1 MTAVAAVR
9 YETRVLSDHLDDSG
23 YYQPMKYSI
32 RPVNEDDWPIVAAIF
47 NHFVVNSPAAYPDR
61 PVGPE
66 FFREKQLALPAFPF
80 VVVET
85 DGRLVGFAYL
95 SPVHPVPTMRRS
107 AQVTY
112 FILPNHTG
120 QGLGGRL
127 LELLLEEGRAMG
139 VDNFMAHV
147 SSLNEGSIRFHTRHG
162 FTECGRF
169 RRIGTKHGDDF
180 DMVWLQRLE

>member
-1 MTAVAAVR
+1 M
-9 YETRVLSDHLDDSG
+9 
-23 YYQPMKYSI
+23 QYSI
-32 RPVNEDDWPIVAAIF
+32 RPVQDDDWPLVAAIF

-66 FFREKQLALPAFPF
+66 FFRDRYRATPEYAFI
-80 VVVET
+80 VVET
-85 DGRLVGFAYL
+85 EGAPVGFAYL
-95 SPVHPVPTMRRS
+95 SPFHPVPTMRRS

-120 QGLGGRL
+120 QGLGERL
-127 LELLLEEGRAMG
+127 LDLLLEQGRAMD
-139 VDNFMAHV
+139 VDNFVAHV

-169 RRIGTKHGDDF
+169 RRVGTKHGQDF
-180 DMVWLQRLE
+180 DMVWLQRLEPLGGEGRK